1 MIHSLSNGW
10 TNSGLCACG
19 LNFKSVNG
27 ILAWRRWFLQG
38 STTYALIYFG
48 QSTWKDGDGS
58 VAGLLNWY
66 ILFLVYYFSNNRKNA
81 G

>member
-1 MIHSLSNGW
+1 MVME
-10 TNSGLCACG
+10 A
-19 LNFKSVNG
+19 
-27 ILAWRRWFLQG
+27 
-38 STTYALIYFG
+38 
-48 QSTWKDGDGS
+48 

>member
-38 STTYALIYFG
+38 STTYAL
-48 QSTWKDGDGS
+48 KDGDGS
-58 VAGLLNWY
+58 NCWSAEGW
-66 ILFLVYYFSNNRKNA
+66 
-81 G
+81 

>member
-1 MIHSLSNGW
+1 MIHSLSNVW

-58 VAGLLNWY
+58 GCWSAELVHIILSLL
-66 ILFLVYYFSNNRKNA
+66 FFK
-81 G
+81 